1 MIELIARL
9 QLGRIEKRVRE
20 NHGVPF
26 TYTDDVGQLIRGRF
40 TELESGGRMIDAI
53 LSNSVLQKISE
64 EFLTRMMDSRPV
76 GGIQISV
83 ENGQFVYGF
92 E

>member
-1 MIELIARL
+1 
-9 QLGRIEKRVRE
+9 
-20 NHGVPF
+20 
-26 TYTDDVGQLIRGRF
+26 
-40 TELESGGRMIDAI
+40 MIDAI
-53 LSNSVLQKISE
+53 LTNSVLPKISE